1 MMGAF
6 HSALGPVV
14 GQPVAPALCS
24 TLFWRLAMK
33 KKPLMIIGGI
43 VVVLFLIV
51 LALPLFINANQF
63 KPTLE
68 TQLAAALGRQV
79 GIGDISL
86 SIFSGGVT
94 VSDVSIADDP
104 AFSKSPF
111 LTTKSLN
118 AGVELLPLIFSKKL
132 EVRSLTVKDPE
143 VNLIHAVNG
152 TWNYSSLGGSA
163 EKSSTKN
170 PASSAGGAPGTEA
183 LNVGKLSI
191 ENGKIIVSAAGSGAK
206 PSIYQNVDL
215 EASDLSY
222 TSQFPFKLTATGPGN
237 SALKLE
243 GKAGPMNSSDASLTP
258 LSATVE
264 VQHLDL
270 ANTGFLDASSGIGGV
285 VDFKGD
291 LSSDG
296 SQLNSKGTVKAAKLK
311 ISAAGAPSSVPLT
324 VDYATTYALKSQ
336 SGNLNQGDIHIGN
349 ALARLNGAYNT
360 ALEPTK
366 VDMRLNAQA
375 MPVTDLE
382 GFLPAVGV
390 VVPSGSKLQG
400 GSLTANLTV
409 TGPVDKQ
416 VVSGPINLSNA
427 KLAGFSLKSKL
438 GALGSIPGLGGGGG
452 GGGGSD
458 TDIETLS
465 ATVRNDPSG
474 TKIDNLDL
482 VMPSLGTVTGNGTV
496 SAAGQLNF
504 KMVANLS
511 GAAGALTGAAG
522 AGGGKLGG
530 ALGAF
535 TGGAGGGGS
544 GHGIPFIVQGTT
556 SNPQV
561 IPDAKAM
568 AVGAAKGAIPG
579 GQGGTSGAA
588 ASALGGLLGK
598 KKTPQ

>member
-1 MMGAF
+1 
-6 HSALGPVV
+6 
-14 GQPVAPALCS
+14 
-24 TLFWRLAMK
+24 MK
-33 KKPLMIIGGI
+33 KKPLMIAGGI
-43 VVVLFLIV
+43 VVLLLLII

-68 TQLAAALGRQV
+68 TQLATALGRQV

-111 LTTKSLN
+111 LTTKSLSV
-118 AGVELLPLIFSKKL
+118 GVELLPLIFSKKL

-143 VNLIHAVNG
+143 VNLIHGPNG
-152 TWNYSSLGGSA
+152 TWNYSSLGGAKSA
-163 EKSSTKN
+163 SKTPAPSS
-170 PASSAGGAPGTEA
+170 GGAPAGEA
-183 LNVGKLSI
+183 MSVGKLSI
-191 ENGKIIVSAAGSGAK
+191 ENGKIIVSGAGSSAK

-237 SALKLE
+237 SALKVE
-243 GKAGPMNSSDASLTP
+243 GKAGPMNAADATLTP
-258 LSATVE
+258 LNATVD

-270 ANTGFLDASSGIGGV
+270 ANTGFVDASSGIGGV
-285 VDFKGD
+285 VDFKGE
-291 LSSDG
+291 LTSDG

-311 ISAAGAPSSVPLT
+311 LSAAGQPSSVPLN

-360 ALEPTK
+360 ASEPAK
-366 VDMRLNAQA
+366 LDMRLNAQG

-390 VVPSGSKLQG
+390 VVPAGSKLQG

-409 TGPVDKQ
+409 TGPADKL
-416 VVSGPINLSNA
+416 VISGPINLSNA

-452 GGGGSD
+452 GGGSD
-458 TDIETLS
+458 TDIQTLS

-474 TKIDNLDL
+474 TTINSLNL

-522 AGGGKLGG
+522 AEGAGGALGGGKLGMVS
-530 ALGAF
+530 AL
-535 TGGAGGGGS
+535 AGGGKGGS
-544 GHGIPFIVQGTT
+544 GSSNGIPFIGIPFIVQGTT

-561 IPDAKAM
+561 IPDTKSI
-568 AVGAAKGAIPG
+568 AVNAAKGAIPG
-579 GQGGTSGAA
+579 GQGGTTGAA
-588 ASALGGLLGK
+588 AGALGGLFGK